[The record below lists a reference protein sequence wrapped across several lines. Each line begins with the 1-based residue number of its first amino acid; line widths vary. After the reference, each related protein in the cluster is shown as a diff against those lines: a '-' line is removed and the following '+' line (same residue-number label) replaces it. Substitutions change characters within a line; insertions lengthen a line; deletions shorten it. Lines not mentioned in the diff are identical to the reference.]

1 MIWGTGSPSTGAV
14 DANSRAPFGWAPL
27 VVLFLVGLVDRIE
40 HNLLAGVL
48 PLVQQE
54 WGFSDTAAGSIPTAA
69 ALAAAVVCLPAG
81 HLADRFGR
89 TRIIAVVV
97 FVWAIAT
104 LGSGLATGFGMFY
117 LTRVLLAAAENID
130 NPASGSLLADYYP
143 PVSRAKVYG
152 LTRVT
157 ANLGGLGTL
166 LGGVLAEAF
175 SWRTAFL
182 VMVVPGVLTALAVWL
197 LDEPHRGELDRLV
210 ANGCT
215 CPVPPAPGGP
225 ASATPPDPAPATSA
239 PLMDMPPFWQRLR
252 QVLAIPTLGFVCA
265 GLSLLTLGLA
275 GIFYWLPTLM
285 VRNLNVDA
293 GTAGTLSGLIPVAGT
308 LTGTLIGSWLGR
320 RWHRTRKGGRLLAGG
335 TGITAGSLVLAVAL
349 SMDSIGTLAAL
360 VLLSCS
366 LMGIAIPNLTAS
378 VADVI
383 PAASRGLGFAVL
395 QLLIT
400 GGGAFGSLVVG
411 VASDR
416 LGSLLAGMCVLL
428 VPMVAGGLVTLRART
443 SFERDAGKV
452 MDEASGSAVPS
463 AV

>member
-1 MIWGTGSPSTGAV
+1 MIRGTGAPSAGVA
-14 DANSRAPFGWAPL
+14 DAGSRAPSGWAPL

-48 PLVQQE
+48 PAVQRE
-54 WGFSDTAAGSIPTAA
+54 WGFGDTAAGTIPTAA

-81 HLADRFGR
+81 YLADRFSR

-97 FVWAIAT
+97 FAWAIAT

-117 LTRVLLAAAENID
+117 VTRVLLAAAENID

-143 PVSRAKVYG
+143 PVSRARAYG

-157 ANLGGLGTL
+157 AHLGGLGTL

-182 VMVVPGVLTALAVWL
+182 VMTVPGVLTALAVL
-197 LDEPHRGELDRLV
+197 LLREPRRGELDRLV
-210 ANGCT
+210 AEDRT
-215 CPVPPAPGGP
+215 AR
-225 ASATPPDPAPATSA
+225 APAPATPA
-239 PLMDMPPFWQRLR
+239 PLMDDPPFWRRLR
-252 QVLAIPTLGFVCA
+252 QVLTIPTLGFVCA
-265 GLSLLTLGLA
+265 GLSFLTLGLA

-285 VRNLNVDA
+285 VRTLGVGT
-293 GTAGTLSGLIPVAGT
+293 GTAGALSGLIPVAGT

-335 TGITAGSLVLAVAL
+335 AGITAGSLVLAVAL
-349 SMDSIGTLAAL
+349 PMDSLVAL
-360 VLLSCS
+360 VALFLLSCS
-366 LMGIAIPNLTAS
+366 LMGIAIPNLTAC
-378 VADVI
+378 VADVV

-416 LGSLLAGMCVLL
+416 FGSLLSGMYVLL
-428 VPMVAGGLVTLRART
+428 VPTVAGGLLTLRART
-443 SFERDAGKV
+443 SFERDAREVLDQAAAGGP
-452 MDEASGSAVPS
+452 AARPRRSSR
-463 AV
+463 

>member
-1 MIWGTGSPSTGAV
+1 MIRGKGAPSTGVA
-14 DANSRAPFGWAPL
+14 DAGSRGPSGWAPL

-48 PLVQQE
+48 PAVQRE
-54 WGFSDTAAGSIPTAA
+54 WGFGDTAAGSIPTAA

-81 HLADRFGR
+81 YLADRFSR

-97 FVWAIAT
+97 FAWAIAT

-130 NPASGSLLADYYP
+130 NPATGSLLADYYP
-143 PVSRAKVYG
+143 PVSRARAYG
-152 LTRVT
+152 LTRAT
-157 ANLGGLGTL
+157 AHLGGLGTL

-182 VMVVPGVLTALAVWL
+182 AMTVPGVLTALAVWL
-197 LDEPHRGELDRLV
+197 LREPRRGELDRLV
-210 ANGCT
+210 ADDRTG
-215 CPVPPAPGGP
+215 
-225 ASATPPDPAPATSA
+225 PAPAAPPGPAPAASA
-239 PLMDMPPFWQRLR
+239 PPMDDPGFWRRLR

-265 GLSLLTLGLA
+265 GLSFLTLGLA

-285 VRNLNVDA
+285 VRTLGVGT
-293 GTAGTLSGLIPVAGT
+293 GTAGALSGLIPVAGT

-335 TGITAGSLVLAVAL
+335 TGITTGSLVLAVAL
-349 SMDSIGTLAAL
+349 PMDSLVAL
-360 VLLSCS
+360 VALLLLSCS
-366 LMGIAIPNLTAS
+366 LMGIAIPNLTAC
-378 VADVI
+378 VADVV

-411 VASDR
+411 VVSDR
-416 LGSLLAGMCVLL
+416 SGSLLAGMYFLL
-428 VPMVAGGLVTLRART
+428 VPTVAGGLLTLRART
-443 SFERDAGKV
+443 SFERDAREVLDQAAAGGPG
-452 MDEASGSAVPS
+452 ALRGRSPR
-463 AV
+463 